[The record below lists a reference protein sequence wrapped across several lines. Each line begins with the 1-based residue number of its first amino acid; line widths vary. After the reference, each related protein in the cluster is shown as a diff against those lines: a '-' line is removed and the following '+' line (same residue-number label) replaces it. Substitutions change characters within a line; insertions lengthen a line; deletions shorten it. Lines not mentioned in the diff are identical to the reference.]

1 MKKLY
6 KIEKC
11 YKCDTSKAILKQTM
25 FYGKATWIC
34 KECHNLKKSF
44 ELKPSIESY
53 WAPSK
58 LVWRESTDQL
68 NRQNGTRNKETS
80 LVFFKQF
87 TRNKRNF

>member
-11 YKCDTSKAILKQTM
+11 YKCNTSKAILKQTM

-58 LVWRESTDQL
+58 LL
-68 NRQNGTRNKETS
+68 H
-80 LVFFKQF
+80 
-87 TRNKRNF
+87 